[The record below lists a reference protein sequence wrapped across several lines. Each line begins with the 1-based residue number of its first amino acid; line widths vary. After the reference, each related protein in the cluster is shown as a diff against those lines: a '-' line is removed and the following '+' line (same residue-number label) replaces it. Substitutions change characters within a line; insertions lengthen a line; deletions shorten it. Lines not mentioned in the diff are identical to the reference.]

1 MRGFP
6 KLWMLTMF
14 WMVCLSSQNRQ
25 LLYDFHEIPQ
35 ALMLNPGMKASQKW
49 HVGIPV
55 ISGLYVQAGSSGV
68 TVNDLF
74 ADDGVDFTT
83 KVQERVLAVMDRR
96 DDFGSTSQIEA
107 FNVGFRGRN
116 RPNDYYSFGM
126 YGELDII
133 SYWPKD
139 LAILAFQ
146 GNGGQ
151 NIGRDFDLGDLKLRG
166 EMVNVI
172 HFGINRKVDRDL
184 TLGIRAKLYSSIFQF
199 QSLDNS
205 GSFRTVAGN
214 DNIYRTH
221 LQADMQFQTAGL
233 KEIYDIMDGGSGRR
247 KDLQELFTNR
257 VLLGGNLGLGLD
269 AGFSYQLNP
278 QTSITGSILDVGFI
292 HNSGDVWNY
301 TLRGQTSTEGISV
314 FLPQDIEDVDND
326 LWQELIDQIDAAL
339 PHGENTSGY
348 ISLRPVKVY
357 GSIRYDFGQPTRGLF
372 DCECDIR
379 PNPRPSRDYFRNSVG
394 GQLFLMKRPRG
405 VQAALTG
412 FYQRNLGRILSL
424 KASYTIDKYSYTNVG
439 LGLNLQAGPINFYI
453 LGDNLLG
460 HSNIADSHYAS
471 LQFGLN
477 IISWNDN

>member
-1 MRGFP
+1 SKAYFEIFRRIYIPAPMRGFP

-83 KVQERVLAVMDRR
+83 KVQERVLAAMDRR

-139 LAILAFQ
+139 FAILAFQ

-247 KDLQELFTNR
+247 KDLQ
-257 VLLGGNLGLGLD
+257 
-269 AGFSYQLNP
+269 
-278 QTSITGSILDVGFI
+278 
-292 HNSGDVWNY
+292 
-301 TLRGQTSTEGISV
+301 
-314 FLPQDIEDVDND
+314 
-326 LWQELIDQIDAAL
+326 
-339 PHGENTSGY
+339 
-348 ISLRPVKVY
+348 
-357 GSIRYDFGQPTRGLF
+357 
-372 DCECDIR
+372 
-379 PNPRPSRDYFRNSVG
+379 
-394 GQLFLMKRPRG
+394 
-405 VQAALTG
+405 
-412 FYQRNLGRILSL
+412 
-424 KASYTIDKYSYTNVG
+424 
-439 LGLNLQAGPINFYI
+439 
-453 LGDNLLG
+453 
-460 HSNIADSHYAS
+460 
-471 LQFGLN
+471 
-477 IISWNDN
+477 